1 MNKLTFVLVVGALVA
16 CKKEEPAPTP
26 PPEEVKVVA
35 PTSQPATTP
44 AAVAAE
50 PVIDLDT
57 LPVEEDFEEEAEKD
71 ITAAN
76 LSKKV
81 DELEKEMS
89 AE

>member
-1 MNKLTFVLVVGALVA
+1 MTNKLAFVLIIGALVA

-26 PPEEVKVVA
+26 PEQATPVA
-35 PTSQPATTP
+35 PSPQPSTVTAS
-44 AAVAAE
+44 VAAE
-50 PVIDLDT
+50 PAIDLDS

-71 ITAAN
+71 VTAAN
-76 LSKKV
+76 VSKKV